1 MPETFLMLYFFLII
15 IPGYKN
21 INIWILINVK
31 NNIFYK
37 YFIKNTMHAIL
48 FTYLNS
54 LNLIVQNIHI

>member
-1 MPETFLMLYFFLII
+1 MTETFLMLYFFLII

-37 YFIKNTMHAIL
+37 YFIKNTMHAI
-48 FTYLNS
+48 YLR
-54 LNLIVQNIHI
+54 I